1 MSKVIKSL
9 KEFIRGDLALCV
21 VKAPPGSGKTY
32 TLIESLEVVIKSKL
46 RVVIVAQTNNQV
58 DQICQRI
65 VERFTDETVYRYS
78 SKSYDAPSDGHE
90 RVSVVK
96 HASGLPVRSGIVRTG
111 WRV

>member
-9 KEFIRGDLALCV
+9 NEFIRGDLALCV

-32 TLIESLEVVIKSKL
+32 TLIESLEVVIKKKL

-65 VERFTDETVYRYS
+65 VERFDTEKVFRFS
-78 SKSYDAPSDGHE
+78 SSTYDIP
-90 RVSVVK
+90 
-96 HASGLPVRSGIVRTG
+96 
-111 WRV
+111 